1 MKNLRYLGLG
11 TFLIA
16 SALIVPPTIAAQ
28 EKRGMMKDEKDMMK
42 DEKGMMKDEKDA
54 MMKDKMKSEKKG
66 QAGKTDDKMKMDEKK
81 Q

>member
-16 SALIVPPTIAAQ
+16 SALIVPPTISAQ

-42 DEKGMMKDEKDA
+42 DEKEHDE
-54 MMKDKMKSEKKG
+54 G
-66 QAGKTDDKMKMDEKK
+66 
-81 Q
+81 